1 VVVVVAGGSDWLGH
15 KENRRASRYT
25 RDWTMAPFWDGSFGF
40 IANVVRVLSL
50 PSCSLALIILL
61 FSLWITMIR
70 RAQLM
75 LGCVA
80 VLLTVWR
87 SSVVVTSLFSNEN
100 EDYGLFGGQSSSLL
114 SLQQN
119 NHNRILGDSPAQTES
134 RPHVPTASPRIAYI
148 TYSFLATTEQ
158 FEKMIFASLDTWLDE
173 GTYFVVLNERWRNAY
188 EALCQNANHAQHYC
202 ARIEPIYVDCPE
214 HKWGQSPCCKQQQ
227 GLLYM
232 IQHHLHDFDWFLYQ
246 DDDMYLRRKYLESF
260 LQPLNTTTPA
270 IATSGGVRKHSKGR
284 ELGQQSFA
292 QAYQRQYNCSVG
304 NPDFTYPWGQPVVY
318 NRAALSRIHSG
329 LTQGG
334 LVRQCLTYNV
344 THDVGNAVFHWMYQ
358 LPEVRFRIP
367 FFPKMF
373 KWHFMGIHGV
383 AKSEEALS
391 MQQVHEKFQRLPQ
404 YDKHEHHWFEAHGFQ
419 QTVTF
424 RKHGD
429 PETWKEWHTMPTSDC
444 AGPSDEVPAGY
455 ALQ

>member
-1 VVVVVAGGSDWLGH
+1 MV
-15 KENRRASRYT
+15 
-25 RDWTMAPFWDGSFGF
+25 
-40 IANVVRVLSL
+40 
-50 PSCSLALIILL
+50 
-61 FSLWITMIR
+61 
-70 RAQLM
+70 
-75 LGCVA
+75 GCVA
-80 VLLTVWR
+80 VILTVWR
-87 SSVVVTSLFSNEN
+87 SSVIVISLVSKNDDDLSF
-100 EDYGLFGGQSSSLL
+100 GLFGGPSSLL
-114 SLQQN
+114 LSLEQDK
-119 NHNRILGDSPAQTES
+119 RILGDSPAVTGS
-134 RPHVPTASPRIAYI
+134 AATPTARPPRVAYI
-148 TYSFLATTEQ
+148 TYSFLATTAQ

-188 EALCQNANHAQHYC
+188 KELCRNTNNQQRYC

-214 HKWGQSPCCKQQQ
+214 HKWGESPCCKQQQ

-232 IQHHLHDFDWFLYQ
+232 IQHHLADFDWFVFQ
-246 DDDMYLRRKYLESF
+246 DDDMYLRRKYLEAF
-260 LQPLNTTTPA
+260 LKPLNTRSPA

-292 QAYQRQYNCSVG
+292 LAHQRPYNCSSG

-329 LTQGG
+329 LAQGG
-334 LVRQCLTYNV
+334 LVSQCLTFNV

-383 AKSEEALS
+383 AKSDEALT
-391 MQQVHEKFQRLPQ
+391 MQQVHEVFQKLPQ
-404 YDKHEHHWFEAHGFQ
+404 HNKHEHHWFEAHGFQ
-419 QTVTF
+419 QTETF
-424 RKHGD
+424 RKYGD

-444 AGPSDEVPAGY
+444 AGPSEKGVPVGSAV
-455 ALQ
+455 Q